1 MQNNNMVKKSFPD
14 EYTNI
19 HTVEIG
25 YTYID
30 VICMIKILNKMKT
43 HDTDTCS
50 IHKTKYWFPL
60 ELNATPMDNKT
71 NTKIKHWRIMRTN
84 L

>member
-1 MQNNNMVKKSFPD
+1 MVKKSFPD

-43 HDTDTCS
+43 HDTDT
-50 IHKTKYWFPL
+50 F
-60 ELNATPMDNKT
+60 
-71 NTKIKHWRIMRTN
+71 IKRK
-84 L
+84 

>member
-1 MQNNNMVKKSFPD
+1 MVKKSFPD

-30 VICMIKILNKMKT
+30 VICMT
-43 HDTDTCS
+43 
-50 IHKTKYWFPL
+50 
-60 ELNATPMDNKT
+60 
-71 NTKIKHWRIMRTN
+71 
-84 L
+84 